1 MKVKITTTLSTDKD
15 TLWAEIEK
23 ISSLLYVASPIIRF
37 KSPERCSLPEKWET
51 GTEYCF
57 TLLFLSAFPLGK
69 HYITLVEMDKNTN
82 IIKSHEHSRI
92 INSWVH
98 TITIKENSTDKI
110 DYTDEVEIDAGLLT
124 LPVWLFSHL
133 FYRYR
138 QYRWR
143 IFWGG

>member
-1 MKVKITTTLSTDKD
+1 MKVKITTTRWTDKD

-23 ISSLLYVASPIIRF
+23 VSSLLYVASPIISFR
-37 KSPERCSLPEKWET
+37 SSERCSLPESWQT
-51 GTEYCF
+51 GIEYCF
-57 TLLFLSAFPLGK
+57 NLLFLGVVPLGK

-110 DYTDEVEIDAGLLT
+110 DYTDEVEINAGIFT
-124 LPVWLFSHL
+124 LPVWLFAHL

-143 IFWGG
+143 IFLGG